1 MGLNK
6 LFGVSHSDLRT
17 FLSILDCGTITAG
30 AKQIHLSLAAAS
42 ERLQSLEEA
51 VGVRLFDRTKRGVCP
66 TPAGL
71 MLAQHARSMLL
82 NLEQLRLDLI
92 PFAKGMR
99 GRIRLLCNTSAL
111 TEFLPEAIG
120 AFLSEHPDID
130 IDIEEMWSRQI
141 AQAIR
146 DRRADVGILSDSGD
160 MTGLETR
167 LLRSDRLVMICAKGH
182 PLARQRRVS
191 FLETLNSPF
200 VGLVEDSALHKYL
213 NDRATRLGRTIHYRV
228 RLKSLESVCRLVS
241 EGVGVSVVPGRT
253 ALRLGAMSGVST
265 RELRDAWASRRMII
279 CSQPVTT
286 SPAYVLQFIDALA
299 PVARSSTSA

>member
-6 LFGVSHSDLRT
+6 LMGLSHSDLRT

-42 ERLQSLEEA
+42 ERLQSLEETL
-51 VGVRLFDRTKRGVCP
+51 GVRLFDRTKRGVFP

-71 MLAQHARSMLL
+71 VLAQHARSMLL
-82 NLEQLRLDLI
+82 NIERLRRDLI
-92 PFAKGMR
+92 PFTKGVR

-130 IDIEEMWSRQI
+130 IDVEEMWSRQI

-146 DRRADVGILSDSGD
+146 DRRADVGILADSGD
-160 MTGLETR
+160 TTGLETR
-167 LLRSDRLVMICAKGH
+167 LLRSDRLVLICARGH
-182 PLARQRRVS
+182 PLARQKRVS

-228 RLKSLESVCRLVS
+228 RLKSLEPVCRLVS

-253 ALRLGAMSGVST
+253 ARRLGGMSGVLT
-265 RELRDAWASRRMII
+265 RELRDAWATRRLIV
-279 CSQPVTT
+279 CTQPA
-286 SPAYVLQFIDALA
+286 SELPMFVLQLIDALA
-299 PVARSSTSA
+299 PNSGTSLST